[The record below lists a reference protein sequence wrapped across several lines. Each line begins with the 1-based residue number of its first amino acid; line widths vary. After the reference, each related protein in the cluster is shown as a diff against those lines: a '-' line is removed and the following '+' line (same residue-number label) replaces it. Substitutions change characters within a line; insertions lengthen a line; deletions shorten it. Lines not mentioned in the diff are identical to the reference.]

1 MSISPDTLLDRILL
15 KRRLSKWRALAVFA
29 LLLAFVSVSGKLSGW
44 EYLQKPHIAR
54 VVIDEMIVDDPELT
68 NQLRLMEDDKS
79 VKAVI
84 IHIDSPGGTV
94 VGGEQL
100 YKSIKDLSDKKPTV
114 TVMRTMATSAAY
126 MGAIGAERVYA
137 MEGTITGSI
146 GVILQSVEVTEL
158 VKKLGL
164 KPVTIKSSPL
174 KATPSPF
181 ETMTPEV
188 EAAAK
193 VVVNDFYNFFVD
205 VVIDARKF
213 EKEEALKLADGR
225 IFTGRQALELNLID
239 EIGGEKEALIWLNDE
254 KGIDKNLEI
263 EQVKFRGSDMGW
275 ANSIANFFGVYS
287 GKQHGLLSIWKP

>member
-1 MSISPDTLLDRILL
+1 VSISPDTLLDRILL